1 MKGRCK
7 VGNFTAEVGGKDH
20 YRIWRGRHEG
30 YALYV
35 PKDEFGDFIK
45 IVHNLEALEGR
56 EETEIVVCQKCR
68 NDFTVP
74 KEHIDDGNFYAC
86 PSCSCDMWDLKNARE

>member
-35 PKDEFGDFIK
+35 PKSEYSDF
-45 IVHNLEALEGR
+45 LELIDIIRRSESN
-56 EETEIVVCQKCR
+56 Q
-68 NDFTVP
+68 NDGG
-74 KEHIDDGNFYAC
+74 K
-86 PSCSCDMWDLKNARE
+86 